1 MTRADIERFMHDVAA
16 GKTAARLPT
25 GPRGLARVTGGK
37 ETATL
42 ADSKTGRLVR
52 PLSHAACDVLR
63 SVWGIAGDL
72 GYSEP
77 TIGALI
83 GHKGHSVTS
92 RYMHAADAV
101 LLASADA
108 VANRTAELMG
118 DAAQEAVVVPLR
130 PSMGSA
136 PS

>member
-1 MTRADIERFMHDVAA
+1 
-16 GKTAARLPT
+16 
-25 GPRGLARVTGGK
+25 
-37 ETATL
+37 
-42 ADSKTGRLVR
+42 
-52 PLSHAACDVLR
+52 
-63 SVWGIAGDL
+63 VWGIAGEL

-83 GHKGHSVTS
+83 DHKGHSVTS